1 MIQVS
6 ALLCLPFACLCFLCP
21 GGLLIWIGAFPCGF
35 CRRFF
40 VCLYWITGCPA
51 CRTTGRGGVVCN
63 AVVGFVWLRPG
74 CLGTLL
80 RVQTSPTVPRN
91 GLFLCRSPGAG
102 CGKERRYR
110 LCLSGF
116 LSVEPL

>member
-40 VCLYWITGCPA
+40 VCFYWIRGCPA
-51 CRTTGRGGVVCN
+51 CRTTGRGGVGCN
-63 AVVGFVWLRPG
+63 AVVVSFGYA
-74 CLGTLL
+74 LGAWALCSGYK
-80 RVQTSPTVPRN
+80 QVP
-91 GLFLCRSPGAG
+91 LFLVTVCFYAGALQQRMKQEGGIG
-102 CGKERRYR
+102 C
-110 LCLSGF
+110 
-116 LSVEPL
+116 V